1 MFRIKKIPATSFSI
15 LIQNALQSAFHQRNC
30 VEFFL
35 HPSFR
40 LNLLLI
46 VIKMLSS
53 TDGV

>member
-1 MFRIKKIPATSFSI
+1 MFRIKKIPATSFYI
-15 LIQNALQSAFHQRNC
+15 LAQNALQSAFHQRNC
-30 VEFFL
+30 VEFL
-35 HPSFR
+35 HPSFK